1 MLVYVVVDNA
11 QLQVF
16 LDQRHCQRAQLH
28 PRLGA
33 AVPWKSQVLQL
44 RRWRQVSTLLHWKAA
59 KAKAIS
65 KTEDET
71 GQYHIGPIAKCCI
84 NVAVF
89 PTKTTD
95 QSYFFPF
102 LATLATRFVLKLTDF
117 GLHELRRKSDL
128 DSDRGSYEQ
137 LKARLWTAPELLRQQ
152 VPHCTAL
159 VLLLVLM
166 IFNWSPT
173 HSTGPQTLVFG
184 PRLNSFDNRFPIIS
198 NWSDITSPLL

>member
-44 RRWRQVSTLLHWKAA
+44 RRWRQVSTLLHCKAA

-71 GQYHIGPIAKCCI
+71 GLIPNWSNCQVLHKCCCFS
-84 NVAVF
+84 N
-89 PTKTTD
+89 KKYR
-95 QSYFFPF
+95 SKLLFPF

-117 GLHELRRKSDL
+117 GLHELRRKSEL

-152 VPHCTAL
+152 

-198 NWSDITSPLL
+198 NWSNWSDITSPLL